1 MNHPVRTKLPT
12 VRTRGADRI
21 LEDVVLETPVGTALR
36 HWWGRAVLV
45 SLAIF
50 VLVWVMSIAGERL
63 TDNQA

>member
-21 LEDVVLETPVGTALR
+21 LEDVVLETPVGAALR
-36 HWWGRAVLV
+36 QWWMRALLLL
-45 SLAIF
+45 LAKL
-50 VLVWVMSIAGERL
+50 VLVWLLWRARQRV